1 MQTQLEHRAFLL
13 LLTVVSVAFFWLLL
27 PFYGAVF
34 WAVILAIV
42 FQPLQR
48 NFEYRFG
55 SRSNLAAFLSVM
67 VCIVIAIIPMTLIVG
82 ALIREGT
89 ELVGQVQSGAIDPS
103 SILGNLQD
111 ALPPWAQHWFDR
123 LGIGNLELLRGRL
136 VELLRQASQVIAA
149 RALSI
154 GQDTLRL
161 FVSAGIMLYV
171 LFFLFRDGRLI
182 ARNVRAAMPLS
193 DEYNARLTARFAAV
207 VRATVKG
214 NIVIAVI
221 QGMIG
226 GVAFWALGIKGAL
239 LWGTLMTFL
248 SLLPAV
254 GAALVWVPAAVYLIL
269 TGAVAKGVA
278 LVLVG
283 TLVIG
288 LVDNLLRPVL
298 VGRDTRLP
306 DYVVLISTLGGIALF
321 GINGFVIGPLI
332 AALFVAAWTIFRDEQ
347 VEQRRAEAAG
357 APRREALSAFAS
369 ARPGRLGRGARGD
382 GAGMAFFQK
391 LKERL
396 FKSSSKLEEGL
407 DAIIEEAPADPAPA
421 AAPAPEPERSG
432 PGSSAG
438 CSARTRA
445 ACSTTPCS
453 RASRSC

>member
-13 LLTVVSVAFFWLLL
+13 LLAVVSVAFFWLLL

-136 VELLRQASQVIAA
+136 VELLRQASQVIAG

-182 ARNVRAAMPLS
+182 ARNVRSAMPLS
-193 DEYNARLTARFAAV
+193 DEYNAQLTARFAAV

-221 QGMIG
+221 QGLIG
-226 GVAFWALGIKGAL
+226 GVAFWLLGIKGAL

-306 DYVVLISTLGGIALF
+306 DYVVLISTLGGISLF

-347 VEQRRAEAAG
+347 VEQRRAERAARP
-357 APRREALSAFAS
+357 PRSAERICIP
-369 ARPGRLGRGARGD
+369 RPGRLGRGARGG

-407 DAIIEEAPADPAPA
+407 DAIIEDAPAE
-421 AAPAPEPERSG
+421 AAPAPGPDRSA

-438 CSARTRA
+438 FSARTRA